1 MQIHYAGISFRER
14 RAGPEL
20 DSHMKND
27 GFNVTVG
34 VREETGFVFGGNMW
48 NAGTWMDKVGE
59 SEKAGN
65 MGMPATPR
73 SAEFYGIVSFV
84 FILSLCLLLLFLLML
99 LSSFLPFFFLSFLP
113 SFLP

>member
-65 MGMPATPR
+65 MGVPATPR
-73 SAEFYGIVSFV
+73 SANDDSDNNVGAVRYYYCF
-84 FILSLCLLLLFLLML
+84 SLVLLVLF
-99 LSSFLPFFFLSFLP
+99 SY
-113 SFLP
+113 